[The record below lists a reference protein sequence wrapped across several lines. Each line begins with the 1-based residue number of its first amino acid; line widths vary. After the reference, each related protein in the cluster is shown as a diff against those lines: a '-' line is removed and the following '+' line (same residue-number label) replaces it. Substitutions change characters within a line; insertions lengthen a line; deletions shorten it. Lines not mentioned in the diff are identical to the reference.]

1 MLQAKLW
8 QERSDATPQLFPT
21 GCIRHPYSRR
31 YLTTFSFPRVTALC
45 ALPRTHF
52 FFVAELEILRTSL
65 SALLHGKLDEA
76 EAGYR
81 RVLEENST
89 NLDALHL
96 LGVTLML
103 KGEKPGAAELYIR
116 QAISFREDP
125 FFLHTLGTLLQKS
138 QRNAEAITVYQRV
151 IELKPESADSYNN
164 LGVLFKETN
173 RLAEAEAAYRKA
185 IELKPDF
192 EKAHSNLG
200 VLFKETGRIA
210 EAKVAYRYAIELKPD
225 YPEAHNNIGVLHK
238 DDLLFAEAEAAYRR
252 ALSLKP
258 DYANAQWNLGLLLLT
273 VGRYGE
279 AWPYYESRY
288 HPNRT
293 EGVSHLPKLAFPQ
306 WKGESLQ
313 GKSLLIWPEQG
324 LGDFI
329 QFARFL
335 PRIKELGAS
344 RITLLCHPPLKP
356 LLETVSAVDHVI
368 VDFADAGTHDFWVL
382 PLSLPLHLDIT
393 LETLPARLP
402 YVRALPERLE
412 RWHRRLPAKGLKVGL
427 VWKGNP
433 QHLND
438 ANRSLPSLK
447 VLAPLWSV
455 PGINYI
461 SLQKG
466 AGEEEV
472 QQHAADLPIIDLGSA
487 IEDLADTAAIVAQL
501 DLVICVDTVVAHVAG
516 ALGKP
521 CWLLVPAVE
530 TDWRWFVE
538 GTDSPWY
545 PGVMRI
551 FRQSSPHDWS
561 ETVKELV
568 AHMKLKLA
576 ADPAALFP

>member
-1 MLQAKLW
+1 
-8 QERSDATPQLFPT
+8 
-21 GCIRHPYSRR
+21 
-31 YLTTFSFPRVTALC
+31 
-45 ALPRTHF
+45 
-52 FFVAELEILRTSL
+52 L
-65 SALLHGKLDEA
+65 SALLSGKLDEA
-76 EAGYR
+76 EKGYR
-81 RVLEENST
+81 RVLEKNSV
-89 NLDALHL
+89 NPDALHF

-103 KGEKPGAAELYIR
+103 RGEKPGAAELYIR
-116 QAISFREDP
+116 QALSLREDP
-125 FFLHTLGTLLQKS
+125 FILHTLGTLLQKL
-138 QRNAEAITVYQRV
+138 QRNAEAIAIYQRV

-164 LGVLFKETN
+164 LGVLFKETQ
-173 RLAEAEAAYRKA
+173 RLEEAEAAYRIA

-210 EAKVAYRYAIELKPD
+210 EAKIAYRHAIELKPD

-238 DDLLFAEAEAAYRR
+238 DDRLFAEAEAAYRW

-273 VGRYGE
+273 LGRYGE

-293 EGVSHLPKLAFPQ
+293 EGISHLPKLDFPQ
-306 WKGESLQ
+306 WRGESLQ

-324 LGDFI
+324 FGDYI

-335 PRIKELGAS
+335 PRLKELGAS
-344 RITLLCHPPLKP
+344 RITLLCHPALKP
-356 LLETVSAVDHVI
+356 LLETVSAVDRVI
-368 VDFADAGTHDFWVL
+368 ADLADVSSHDFWVL
-382 PLSLPLHLDIT
+382 PLSLPLQLEIT
-393 LETLPARLP
+393 LETLPSRLP
-402 YVRALPERLE
+402 YVQALPERLE
-412 RWHRRLPAKGLKVGL
+412 HWRQRLPATGLTVGL

-433 QHLND
+433 QHQND

-455 PGINYI
+455 PGISYI

-472 QQHAADLPIIDLGSA
+472 QQNAQDFPIIDLGSS

-521 CWLLVPAVE
+521 CWLLLPVIE

-538 GTDSPWY
+538 RTDSPWY

-561 ETVKELV
+561 ETVKKLV
-568 AHMKLKLA
+568 VHMELKLA
-576 ADPAALFP
+576 AAPLTPFA